1 MPRTCRTLFLGFW
14 LASPV
19 LIAQSVPAQT
29 AVPQTA
35 APKAADQTKVQA
47 NAPAHSH
54 PRHKVHK
61 TQKPLVLP
69 PLPSGPLSQ
78 LPMDQIPPTP
88 AKVNF
93 QGGLLTISAQNS
105 TLGEIL
111 RDVRKLTGAAID
123 IPPGSGANER
133 VIVSLGPGAPRDVL
147 ARLLNGSSFDYV
159 MVGSNSDPGAVSS
172 VMLMAKPSAP
182 GETQTAANVYQSTPE
197 VPPANN
203 FPHPQPFNSPI
214 IALQPEHGPR
224 VAGQPANADG
234 DDKDKDDDAD
244 SDDSA
249 DDQGQAQPDA
259 NAANGQDQPDA
270 NQPNAGPKTPEQI
283 LEMLRRPQQP
293 GAVAPA
299 PAPTDTPLQPPQQ

>member
-19 LIAQSVPAQT
+19 LLAQSVPAQT

-111 RDVRKLTGAAID
+111 RDVRKLTGAVID

-172 VMLMAKPSAP
+172 VVD
-182 GETQTAANVYQSTPE
+182 GEA
-197 VPPANN
+197 
-203 FPHPQPFNSPI
+203 I
-214 IALQPEHGPR
+214 G
-224 VAGQPANADG
+224 AGR
-234 DDKDKDDDAD
+234 D
-244 SDDSA
+244 SDCRQRVSEHSGSA
-249 DDQGQAQPDA
+249 AR
-259 NAANGQDQPDA
+259 
-270 NQPNAGPKTPEQI
+270 K
-283 LEMLRRPQQP
+283 
-293 GAVAPA
+293 
-299 PAPTDTPLQPPQQ
+299 